1 MPAAPAP
8 TEAPPA
14 PTNPES
20 KQTIIVAPPTEAAP
34 PPKPGTARERLFQD
48 LAKRAKP
55 PSGQAAPTE
64 DPPPAPPRSTEQPPT
79 PPAKPQSDEQP
90 PEPTSP
96 AGGTQKP
103 VADKKASPWKL
114 VDEYK
119 NKVIA
124 LERQIAERKAVP
136 EEELKSLQERATKHE
151 ARNKE
156 LEDEIRFVNYRK
168 SNEFKEKFEEPYHR
182 AWKAALQELGEL
194 TVETADGRRA
204 VNENDILEL
213 VNLPLEKAREIADDV
228 FGKFSNDV
236 MAHRKQLRQLWEAQ
250 SAALDDVRKNGEAR
264 DKERMEKMQ
273 SSMKQINSFV
283 AETWNAVNDT
293 VLKDETF
300 GQYFTPREGD
310 EEGNNKLKKGYDLV
324 DQGWKENPMAPNLTP
339 EERKQIIKR
348 HAAIRNR
355 AAAFSR
361 LVHDNRGLSKRVSEL
376 EAKLKEYNGSAPSP
390 GGQRPTASAPQ
401 GGSMREQMLNELRKR
416 AK

>member
-1 MPAAPAP
+1 MAAAPAA

-20 KQTIIVAPPTEAAP
+20 KQTIVVAPPAESAP

-55 PSGQAAPTE
+55 PTGQAAPTE
-64 DPPPAPPRSTEQPPT
+64 EPPPAPPKPAEQPPT
-79 PPAKPQSDEQP
+79 PPATQTDGELP
-90 PEPTSP
+90 PESSPP
-96 AGGTQKP
+96 AGGTQK
-103 VADKKASPWKL
+103 KTSPWKL

-124 LERQIAERKAVP
+124 LEKQIAEKKGVP
-136 EEELKSLQERATKHE
+136 EEELKSIQERAAKHE
-151 ARNKE
+151 TRNKE
-156 LEDEIRFVNYRK
+156 LENEIRFVNYKK
-168 SNEFKEKFEEPYHR
+168 SQEFREKFEEPYHR
-182 AWKAALQELGEL
+182 AWSAALKELGEL
-194 TVETADGRRA
+194 TVETAEGRRA

-213 VNLPLEKAREIADDV
+213 VNLPLEKAREISDEV

-236 MAHRKQLRQLWEAQ
+236 MAHRKQLKQLWEVQA
-250 SAALDDVRKNGEAR
+250 AALDDVRKNGEAR
-264 DKERMEKMQ
+264 DKERQERMQ
-273 SSMKQINSFV
+273 SGIKQINSFV
-283 AETWNAVNDT
+283 AETWNSINEA
-293 VLKDETF
+293 VLKDEQF

-310 EEGNNKLKKGYDLV
+310 EDGNNRLKKGYELV
-324 DQGWKENPMAPNLTP
+324 DQGWKENPTAPNLTP

-361 LVHDNRGLSKRVSEL
+361 LVNDNRGLTKRVSEL
-376 EAKLKEYNGSAPSP
+376 ETKLKEFNGSTPSP
-390 GGQRPTASAPQ
+390 GGQRPATSEPQ
-401 GGSMREQMLNELRKR
+401 GGSAREHMMNELRKR